1 MDLKKS
7 PLLAMLTGR
16 MAWLNSRQQ
25 VLAQNIANAD
35 TPGYVPRDLKSPT
48 FRELVRSQGV
58 KMTPAV
64 TNVSH
69 LEGSRGKERFA
80 NKEQKE
86 TYESMPDGNAVVL
99 EEQLMKV
106 SQTQADYQTATNL
119 YRRYLSMFRTVLGR
133 N

>member
-1 MDLKKS
+1 
-7 PLLAMLTGR
+7 MLTGR
-16 MAWLNSRQQ
+16 MSWLNSRQQ

-48 FRELVRSQGV
+48 FRDLVRSEGV
-58 KMTPAV
+58 KMTPTT
-64 TNVSH
+64 TNVAH
-69 LEGSRGKERFA
+69 IQGSGKVERFA
-80 NKEQKE
+80 NKDQKE

-119 YRRYLSMFRTVLGR
+119 YRRYLSMFRTVIGR

>member
-1 MDLKKS
+1 MELNKS

-16 MAWLNSRQQ
+16 MSWLNTRQQ

-35 TPGYVPRDLKSPT
+35 KPGYIPRDLKPPT
-48 FRELVRSQGV
+48 FRDLVRSEGV
-58 KMTPAV
+58 KMTPTV
-64 TNVSH
+64 TNVAH
-69 LEGSRGKERFA
+69 LPGSKGTERYA

-86 TYESMPDGNAVVL
+86 TYESTPDGNAVVL

-106 SQTQADYQTATNL
+106 SQTHANHQMVTNL
-119 YRRYLSMFRTVLGR
+119 YHRYVSMFRTAIGR